1 MPSRM
6 PTGRFCQL
14 PVRRIAG
21 AAAATVA
28 MMCAGSVSFASAA
41 CPGEGLVPAQLSTQA
56 ARDSVACLINER
68 RTQSGLGPLTV
79 NVNLQQ
85 AAQHHSKA
93 MNKRNFFA
101 HGSTF
106 NRIRRVGYPAG
117 ASAWTVG
124 EVIAWGKGG
133 DGTPT
138 SIVASWMRSPPHRAA
153 LLTGRYQELGVGLA
167 KGSPL
172 SPKPRHGA
180 AIYTVDLGSR
190 R

>member
-6 PTGRFCQL
+6 PTGRFCRL
-14 PVRRIAG
+14 PVRRIAV
-21 AAAATVA
+21 AAAATVT

-41 CPGEGLVPAQLSTQA
+41 CPGEGLVPAQLGTQA
-56 ARDSVACLINER
+56 ARDSVACLINEQR
-68 RTQSGLGPLTV
+68 AQSGLGPLTV

-85 AAQHHSKA
+85 AAQQHSRA

-101 HGSTF
+101 HGSTL
-106 NRIRRVGYPAG
+106 IRTKRAGYLGG
-117 ASAWTVG
+117 ASAWSVG

-133 DGTPT
+133 HGTPK

-153 LLTGRYQELGVGLA
+153 LLTGGFQELGVGLA

-172 SPKPRHGA
+172 SPRPRYGA
-180 AIYTVDLGSR
+180 GIYTVDLGSR